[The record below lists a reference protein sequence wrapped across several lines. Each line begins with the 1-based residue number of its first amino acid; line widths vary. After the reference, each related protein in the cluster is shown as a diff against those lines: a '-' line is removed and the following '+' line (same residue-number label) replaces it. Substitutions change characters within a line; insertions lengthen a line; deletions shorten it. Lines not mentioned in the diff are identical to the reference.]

1 LLAKLSVNL
10 LQFTQMSPRKSNS
23 SSCKTRRVLLQVA
36 HQPLWLTVGPVFGAP
51 AAAVAAQLVY
61 VLTGDP
67 SSVEKIKPFTQGVM
81 AKATIPLGP
90 DVSKA
95 TLLKITGNTMIL
107 GMVEIL
113 SEALVFAEKSGLGT
127 DNLNSFVQL
136 MFPGSPFAAYSTQIL
151 SGGYAPVPPKRPG
164 FQVDLAL
171 KDCKNALDLAKDSGA
186 RLEVVEVMERHL
198 KAAKEVGGDN
208 MDIRLFSC

>member
-1 LLAKLSVNL
+1 
-10 LQFTQMSPRKSNS
+10 
-23 SSCKTRRVLLQVA
+23 LLQV
-36 HQPLWLTVGPVFGAP
+36 HFNTLQLKEGPVFGAP

-61 VLTGDP
+61 VLAGEP

-107 GMVEIL
+107 GMIEIL
-113 SEALVFAEKSGLGT
+113 AEALVFAEKSGLGS
-127 DNLNSFVQL
+127 DNLDTFIQL
-136 MFPGSPFAAYSTQIL
+136 MFPRSPFAAYTARML
-151 SGGYAPVPPKRPG
+151 SGDYAPVPPKRPG

-171 KDCKNALDLAKDSGA
+171 KDCKHALDLAKDSGA

-198 KAAKEVGGDN
+198 KTAKEVGGDN
-208 MDIRLFSC
+208 MDIRFVLCDKIY